1 MFHTLAEME
10 EAVISPHSN
19 TFSNAVQQVF
29 VCFHQLSLFLF
40 SIGRLY
46 QFKPVHPDYLKNYLI
61 GNAPNR
67 RSASVTSSMP
77 NKDIGGTLSPE
88 IEQAVHNALY
98 ELTRSR
104 CRD

>member
-1 MFHTLAEME
+1 
-10 EAVISPHSN
+10 PHSN